1 MIKYITTEET
11 LDLRSRVLRNNAGL
25 DKCVFPTDATEHN
38 FHLGRFEDHKL
49 VSIATFFPEDY
60 PERTGI
66 GFRLRGMATD
76 PALVGRG
83 YGADL
88 IKFAINELRSA
99 NASYIWCHARSS
111 ALGFY
116 EKLGFEV
123 ISEEFEVPEIGP
135 HFVMIKIIH

>member
-11 LDLRSRVLRNNAGL
+11 LDLRNRVLRNNAGL

-38 FHLGRFEDHKL
+38 FHLGRFEDNKL
-49 VSIATFFPEDY
+49 VSIATFFPEDC
-60 PERTGI
+60 PERAGA

-76 PALVGRG
+76 PSFAGRG

-116 EKLGFEV
+116 EKLGFDV

-135 HFVMIKIIH
+135 HFVMIKIIR

>member
-1 MIKYITTEET
+1 MVKYISTAET
-11 LDLRSRVLRNNAGL
+11 LDLRNRVLRNNAGF
-25 DKCVFPTDATEHN
+25 DKCVFPTDEIEGN
-38 FHLGRFEDHKL
+38 FHLGCYVEDKL

-60 PERTGI
+60 AEKGAR

-76 PALVGRG
+76 PAFSGKG

-99 NASYIWCHARSS
+99 NASYIWCHARAS
-111 ALGFY
+111 AVGFY

-123 ISEEFEVPEIGP
+123 ISGEFEVPEIGP
-135 HFVMIKIIH
+135 HFIMIKTIQ